1 MDQNAIYSPVKFVL
15 VQLHDNLGKYCRA
28 SQECALSACSSVGK
42 SPFRALDKFVECIA
56 STGNDP
62 GTVMSISY
70 SDVWGI

>member
-15 VQLHDNLGKYCRA
+15 VQLHDNLGKYCR
-28 SQECALSACSSVGK
+28 ALSACSSVGK

>member
-1 MDQNAIYSPVKFVL
+1 MDQNAIYSPMEFVL

-42 SPFRALDKFVECIA
+42 SPFPALDKFVECIA

-62 GTVMSISY
+62 GTVMSTY
-70 SDVWGI
+70 GYVCGR